1 MKPIVLDAKD
11 KKLGRVASEAASYL
25 MGKKSPT
32 YSRNRLSGVKVSII
46 NCSKADINEKKKKDK
61 IYVTFTGF
69 RGGLFE
75 ESLGHL
81 SERKGYSEAFRIA
94 VYRMLP
100 SNSLRK
106 EMMKNLETIE

>member
-1 MKPIVLDAKD
+1 MKPIIIDAKD

-46 NCSKADINEKKKKDK
+46 NCGKADINEKKKKDK
-61 IYVTFTGF
+61 VYVTFTGF

-81 SERKGYSEAFRIA
+81 GDRKGYSEAFRIA

-100 SNSLRK
+100 SNSLRR
-106 EMMKNLETIE
+106 EMMKNLEVKE

>member
-1 MKPIVLDAKD
+1 MKPIIIDAKD

-25 MGKKSPT
+25 MGKKSPS

-46 NCSKADINEKKKKDK
+46 NCAKADINEKKKKDK
-61 IYVTFTGF
+61 VYVTFTGF

-81 SERKGYSEAFRIA
+81 GDRKGYSEAFRIA

-100 SNSLRK
+100 SNSLRR
-106 EMMKNLETIE
+106 EMMKNLTVSE

>member
-1 MKPIVLDAKD
+1 MKPIIIDATN
-11 KKLGRVASEAASYL
+11 KKLGRVASEAASFL

-32 YSRNRLSGVKVSII
+32 YTRNKLSGVKVSII
-46 NCSKADINEKKKKDK
+46 NCSKADIDEKKKKSK

-69 RGGLFE
+69 RGGLYE

-81 SERKGYSEAFRIA
+81 SERKGYSEAFKKA

-106 EMMKNLETIE
+106 EMMKNLKTEE

>member
-1 MKPIVLDAKD
+1 MKPIILDAKD
-11 KKLGRVASEAASYL
+11 KKLGRVASLAASFL

-81 SERKGYSEAFRIA
+81 SDRKGYSEAFRIA

-106 EMMKNLETIE
+106 EMMKNLTVSE

>member
-1 MKPIVLDAKD
+1 MKPIIIDAKE

-25 MGKKSPT
+25 MGKKSAS
-32 YSRNRLSGVKVSII
+32 YSRNSLSCVKVSII

-75 ESLGHL
+75 ESLAHL
-81 SERKGYSEAFRIA
+81 SDRKGYSEAFCIA

-100 SNSLRK
+100 SNSLRR
-106 EMMKNLETIE
+106 EMMKNLETSE

>member
-1 MKPIVLDAKD
+1 MKPIILDAKD

-81 SERKGYSEAFRIA
+81 SDRKGYSEAFRTA

-106 EMMKNLETIE
+106 EMMKNLSLSE

>member
-1 MKPIVLDAKD
+1 MEPIILDAKD

-61 IYVTFTGF
+61 VYVTYTGF

-81 SERKGYSEAFRIA
+81 SDRKGYSEAFRLA

-106 EMMKNLETIE
+106 EMMKNLITQE

>member
-1 MKPIVLDAKD
+1 MKPIILDSKD

-32 YSRNRLSGVKVSII
+32 YSRNRLPGVKVSII

-81 SERKGYSEAFRIA
+81 SDRKGYSEAFRIA

-106 EMMKNLETIE
+106 EMMKNLTVSE